1 MWPGTCVDADT
12 IIQRSTDL
20 PIYADKVN
28 TRTRS
33 LRRLLDA
40 LLKFDGDTWQ
50 QRWTNAGCNDDY
62 IADWIACIGNP
73 WSHLKDSSIAIES
86 RCAVGILCILDAIR
100 PSYYWQKTVK
110 LNTAP
115 TVAGKLRDPDFYPKA
130 AAYNAQ
136 LSVGTREFHH
146 AITAIE
152 RMMLFTGKAIRD
164 LTADDVIFYRQEILR
179 IQGRN
184 TGVDYAWDLLKMHG
198 AIPADTLPLRQI
210 ARRGQWTAEEM
221 VDYYKIH
228 QPLREVFVRYLDERA
243 PANDYATVRGLA
255 YKLCGRFW
263 KEIQEKNPGIDSL
276 ALPTEVAKQWKTGT
290 RAAMTDP
297 FPVFIAVRAF
307 YLDIAHWATQDP
319 YWAQWAAPCFLTRDD
334 SRGMGKHKRRVQA
347 KYHQKTRQILPSM
360 PRLLETVDEQRRAQA
375 ELLAAAKAV
384 DVGGRFT
391 FNGIH
396 YERTPLKAFTEGT
409 CKPSGRTWITNLATG
424 KREDQDHK
432 EDLAFW
438 TWAIVNTFYYTG
450 IRLEELSEIT
460 ATALFIYELPD
471 GGGTIPLLQIVPSKT
486 DQERMLMVPPEL
498 AHVLAQARHRV
509 RAGRSD
515 IPCVHRY
522 DGYERTVGPPLP
534 YLFQRVHGTQRRV
547 MSPAHMV
554 SMISAAIA
562 RGGLTDSAGQPLK
575 ISPHDFRRV
584 FATDALAGGL
594 PVHIVAKLLGHEN
607 LSTTQ
612 GYTAI
617 FQEDVINHY
626 RKFVETRRSL
636 RPSEEYR
643 DPTDEEI
650 VEFHQH
656 FTRRKVEL
664 GICGRPYGT
673 PCAHEH
679 ACIRCAM
686 LQPDSAQQGR
696 LQEIIDNLH
705 ERRKEAQKR
714 GWLGEIEG
722 LDISILAAQQK
733 LARMQ
738 TIVSLGMPVPSS
750 AGPEQNREDSIGAPG
765 KKPGD

>member
-1 MWPGTCVDADT
+1 MWAATCVDAET
-12 IIQRSTDL
+12 IIEQSASL
-20 PIYADKVN
+20 PIYADKAV
-28 TRTRS
+28 TRTRA

-50 QRWTNAGCNDDY
+50 QRWIQAGCNDDGVE
-62 IADWIACIGNP
+62 DWVACIGNP
-73 WSHLKDSSIAIES
+73 WAGLKASSIAIES
-86 RCAVGILCILDAIR
+86 RCAVGVLAILDAIR
-100 PSYYWQKTVK
+100 PSYYWLKTVK

-115 TVAGKLRDPDFYPKA
+115 TVAGKLRDPEFYPKA
-130 AAYNAQ
+130 AAYNDEMN
-136 LSVGTREFHH
+136 VGTRELHH

-152 RMMLFTGKAIRD
+152 RMMLFTGKAIGD
-164 LTADDVIFYRQEILR
+164 LTAADVIFYRQEILR

-198 AIPADTLPLRQI
+198 AIPADALPLRQM
-210 ARRGQWTAEEM
+210 ARRGQWTVEEM

-228 QPLREVFVRYLDERA
+228 PPLREVFVRYLDERA
-243 PANDYATVRGLA
+243 AATDYATVRGLA

-263 KEIQEKNPGIDSL
+263 KQIQQQHPGIESL
-276 ALPTEVAKQWKTGT
+276 ALSTPAGKRWTAST

-297 FPVFIAVRAF
+297 YPMLIAVRAF

-334 SRGMGKHKRRVQA
+334 CSGMGKHKRRVQA

-360 PRLLETVDEQRRAQA
+360 PQLLDTVDQQRRAQA
-375 ELLAAAKAV
+375 ELLAAAKTV
-384 DVGGRFT
+384 EFGERFT
-391 FNGIH
+391 FYGVE
-396 YERTPLKAFTEGT
+396 YERPALRALTKGSY
-409 CKPSGRTWITNLATG
+409 KPSGRTWITNLVTG

-432 EDLAFW
+432 EDFAFW

-460 ATALFIYELPD
+460 ATALFTYRLPD
-471 GGGTIPLLQIVPSKT
+471 GGGIIPLLQIVPSKT
-486 DQERMLMVPPEL
+486 DQERILMVPPEL
-498 AHVLAQARHRV
+498 AHVLAQVRHRV
-509 RAGRSD
+509 RAGKENV
-515 IPCVHRY
+515 PCVPRY
-522 DGYERTVGPPLP
+522 DGHERITGPPLP
-534 YLFQRVHGTQRRV
+534 YLFQRVHATQRRV
-547 MSPAHMV
+547 MCPSHMKN
-554 SMISAAIA
+554 MIGAAITRA
-562 RGGLTDSAGQPLK
+562 GLTDAAGQPLK

-607 LSTTQ
+607 LATTQ
-612 GYTAI
+612 GYTAV

-626 RKFVETRRSL
+626 RKFVEARRSL
-636 RPSEEYR
+636 RPTDEYR
-643 DPTDEEI
+643 SPTDEEI
-650 VEFHQH
+650 DEFHQH

-673 PCAHEH
+673 PCQHEH

-686 LQPDSAQQGR
+686 LQPDPAQRSR

-705 ERRKEAQKR
+705 ERRKEAQER

-722 LDISILAAQQK
+722 LDISLLAAQQK

-738 TIVSLGMPVPSS
+738 TIVGLGMPRLPSPDS
-750 AGPEQNREDSIGAPG
+750 EEQGG
-765 KKPGD
+765 